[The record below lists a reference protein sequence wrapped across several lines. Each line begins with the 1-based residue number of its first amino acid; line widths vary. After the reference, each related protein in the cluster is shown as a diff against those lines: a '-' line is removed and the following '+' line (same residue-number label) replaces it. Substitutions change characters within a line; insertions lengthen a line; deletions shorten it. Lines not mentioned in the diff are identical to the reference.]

1 MDTILMLILSAFLAW
16 AVEKSADAVFN
27 LIVEL
32 SRSDRNSNHSKQQN
46 EKGDDKPQLSSD
58 D

>member
-27 LIVEL
+27 LVIEFL
-32 SRSDRNSNHSKQQN
+32 KSDRNSNQQN
-46 EKGDDKPQLSSD
+46 NEGDDKPELTPD
-58 D
+58 K